1 MFRFCNLSILHFRT
15 FIEGAF
21 MFSFR
26 LISRLSIRQKI
37 MFIVATTQVFA
48 IIAIAIGIVGMVLSN
63 ASLTRINDQSLHP
76 IDQLRQCKHAMV
88 NEIQS
93 KAIAISEGEG
103 DYDKDIIAIKSA
115 HKQFKTQWDAYLKSP
130 KIKKELEHLEEAKK
144 EVDRADRSM
153 SALEVAITNRDI
165 MEIHDLV
172 SSDFPFSLDP
182 LSALF
187 DTLITAQL
195 ENTQSLYNGAQTQFN
210 QTLLL
215 IAVIFPIGMIVIFM
229 ILRIITRELIHK
241 ITILSQIIHH
251 LRSGNL
257 QERINVE
264 GKDELSTA
272 AHEMNGSMDELQK
285 ILKDIKAVS
294 FDSISTAQELN
305 KVAGTIRQRLESSTN
320 DIALTHSQLVELQSI
335 VNTSTSAAVETTDK
349 IDEAN
354 SNLLNANT
362 QITKMNGDI
371 QNVAQI
377 QQSLSSE
384 LQELSSQAQQ
394 VKGIL
399 NIIGDIADQTN
410 LLALNAAIEA
420 ARAGEHGRGFAV
432 VADEVRKLAERT
444 QESLSQIN
452 QTINTIVT
460 AIVAT
465 SDKMDKSTDSVLRV
479 SKDSNSV
486 QQIINT
492 SSSLISTAAESVHS
506 SNDKMGNLTSGMRMI
521 SDKIDTLNTIASS
534 NTNSIQEITD
544 VAYRLDQSTT
554 EINQKLDKFH
564 T

>member
-1 MFRFCNLSILHFRT
+1 MFRFRNLSILHFCT
-15 FIEGAF
+15 FNEGAF
-21 MFSFR
+21 MFSLR

-37 MFIVATTQVFA
+37 TFIVATTQLFA
-48 IIAIAIGIVGMVLSN
+48 IIAIAIGIVGMIFSN

-88 NEIQS
+88 NEVQT

-103 DYDKDIIAIKSA
+103 DYEKDLIAVKTA
-115 HKQFKTQWDAYLKSP
+115 HKKFRAQWDAYLKSP
-130 KIKKELEHLEEAKK
+130 KIKKELEHLDEAKK

-182 LSALF
+182 LNTLF

-195 ENTQSLYNGAQTQFN
+195 ENTQSLYNSAQTQFN
-210 QTLLL
+210 QTLIL
-215 IAVIFPIGMIVIFM
+215 IAVVFPIGMIVIFM
-229 ILRIITRELIHK
+229 ILRVITRELIHK

-257 QERINVE
+257 QERITVD
-264 GKDELSTA
+264 GRDELSIA
-272 AHEMNGSMDELQK
+272 AGDMNGSMEELQN
-285 ILKDIKAVS
+285 IVRDIKAVS
-294 FDSISTAQELN
+294 VESISTAQELN
-305 KVAGTIRQRLESSTN
+305 KVADTIRQRLESSTN
-320 DIALTHSQLVELQSI
+320 DIALTHTELSQLQLI
-335 VNTSTSAAVETTDK
+335 VHISATSAIETTDK

-354 SNLLNANT
+354 SKLLDANT
-362 QITKMNGDI
+362 QITNMNRDI

-377 QQSLSSE
+377 QQSLSDE

-394 VKGIL
+394 VKGVL

-452 QTINTIVT
+452 RTISTIVN
-460 AIVAT
+460 AIIST
-465 SDKMDKSTDSVLRV
+465 SDKMEKSTDSVLRV
-479 SKDSNSV
+479 SKDSNAV
-486 QQIINT
+486 Q
-492 SSSLISTAAESVHS
+492 
-506 SNDKMGNLTSGMRMI
+506 R
-521 SDKIDTLNTIASS
+521 IAS
-534 NTNSIQEITD
+534 IHQMI
-544 VAYRLDQSTT
+544 
-554 EINQKLDKFH
+554 IWGI
-564 T
+564 

>member
-1 MFRFCNLSILHFRT
+1 MFRFCNLSILHFCT

-21 MFSFR
+21 MFSLS

-37 MFIVATTQVFA
+37 TFIVATTQLFA
-48 IIAIAIGIVGMVLSN
+48 IIAIAIGIVGMIFSN

-88 NEIQS
+88 NEVQR
-93 KAIAISEGEG
+93 KAIAVSEGDG
-103 DYDKDIIAIKSA
+103 DYEKDLIAVKTA
-115 HKQFKTQWDAYLKSP
+115 HKQFKLQWDAYLKSP
-130 KIKKELEHLEEAKK
+130 KIKEELAQLDEAKK

-195 ENTQSLYNGAQTQFN
+195 ENTQSLYNSAQTQFN
-210 QTLLL
+210 QTLIL
-215 IAVIFPIGMIVIFM
+215 IAVIFPIGMVVIFM
-229 ILRIITRELIHK
+229 ILRVITRELIHK

-257 QERINVE
+257 QERITVD
-264 GKDELSTA
+264 GRDELSLA
-272 AHEMNGSMDELQK
+272 AGDMNSSMEELQN
-285 ILKDIKAVS
+285 ILRDIKVVS
-294 FDSISTAQELN
+294 VESISTAQELN
-305 KVAGTIRQRLESSTN
+305 KVADTIRRRLESSTN
-320 DIALTHSQLVELQSI
+320 DIALTHTELSQLQLI
-335 VNTSTSAAVETTDK
+335 VHASATSAIETTDK

-354 SNLLNANT
+354 SNLLDANT
-362 QITKMNGDI
+362 QITNMNRDI

-377 QQSLSSE
+377 QQSLSNE

-394 VKGIL
+394 VKGVL

-452 QTINTIVT
+452 RTISTIVN
-460 AIVAT
+460 AIIST
-465 SDKMDKSTDSVLRV
+465 SGKMEKSTDSVLRV
-479 SKDSNSV
+479 SKDSNVV
-486 QQIINT
+486 QQIINN
-492 SSSLISTAAESVHS
+492 SSSLISTAADSVHT
-506 SNDKMGNLTSGMRMI
+506 SNNNMGNLTAGMHLI
-521 SDKIDTLNTIASS
+521 SEKIDTLNTIASS

-544 VAYRLDQSTT
+544 VAYRLDQSTA
-554 EINQKLDKFH
+554 EINQKLDKFN